1 VPEAWRRPEEEEVVA
16 VGTISSDVR
25 RWWVPRRCGG
35 GNRYGHE
42 RERECDVGVRGQ
54 TWARACR
61 PKSPNFPRANEIY
74 LNRRK
79 FLFFL

>member
-16 VGTISSDVR
+16 VGTISSDVQ

-42 RERECDVGVRGQ
+42 RERESVM
-54 TWARACR
+54 WACGARHGRVPAGL
-61 PKSPNFPRANEIY
+61 SPLTFLEPT
-74 LNRRK
+74 K
-79 FLFFL
+79 FI

>member
-25 RWWVPRRCGG
+25 RWRVPRRCGG

-42 RERECDVGVRGQ
+42 RERESDVGVR
-54 TWARACR
+54 ARHGRVPAGL
-61 PKSPNFPRANEIY
+61 SPLTFLEPT
-74 LNRRK
+74 K
-79 FLFFL
+79 FI